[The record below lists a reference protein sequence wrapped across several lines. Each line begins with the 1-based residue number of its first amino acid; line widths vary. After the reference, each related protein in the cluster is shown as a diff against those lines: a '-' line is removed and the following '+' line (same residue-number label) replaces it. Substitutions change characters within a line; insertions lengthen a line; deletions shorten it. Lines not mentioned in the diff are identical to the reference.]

1 MRHGLVAAAILIA
14 GCGTAT
20 ETVAAPEPEPKREL
34 VQAPISRCMNL
45 GSALEAP
52 SEGEWG
58 YVVRR
63 VDLVRLK
70 EAGFDTIRLPVRWS
84 VHTDMAAPYSIDPAF
99 LARVE
104 EIMTWAEEI
113 GLQIIV
119 NVHHY
124 DAMNEDPD
132 THEPRLEAIWDQLS
146 THFADAPD
154 TVIFETINEPH
165 TNMTTA
171 RTDALNKRLL
181 ERLRTE
187 HPDRW
192 IILGTAF
199 WGNLSALEESRPEY
213 DPRVML
219 TYHDYSPFEFT
230 HQGASWTDQTKT
242 GVRWGARDDVA
253 EMQRELDK
261 ALDVQIRTRMPVF
274 VGEFGVY
281 QGVPIEQRAR
291 WTRAMRVGLEN
302 RGLGWC
308 YWDFAGSLKVYDVA
322 TEAWLPEI
330 KSALLD

>member
-1 MRHGLVAAAILIA
+1 MRHWFLAAALLCA
-14 GCGTAT
+14 GCGSAN
-20 ETVAAPEPEPKREL
+20 ESSANAEAEIPIAD
-34 VQAPISRCMNL
+34 APISRCMNL

-58 YVVRR
+58 YIVRR
-63 VDLVRLK
+63 ADLVRLA

-84 VHTDMAAPYSIDPAF
+84 VHTAPEAPYTIDPSM
-99 LARVE
+99 LARVT
-104 EIMTWAEEI
+104 EIVGWAEDI

-124 DAMNEDPD
+124 DAMNEDPE

-146 THFADAPD
+146 THFVNAPQ

-165 TNMTTA
+165 TKMTTK
-171 RTDALNKRLL
+171 RTDALNARLL
-181 ERLRTE
+181 GRLRQE

-199 WGNLSALEESRPEY
+199 WGNLSALEESRPAY
-213 DPRVML
+213 DPKVML

-230 HQGASWTDQTKT
+230 HQGAGWTDQTET
-242 GVRWGARDDVA
+242 GIEWGSTKDLA
-253 EMQRELDK
+253 EMMSELDK
-261 ALDVQIRTRMPVF
+261 AVAVQERTRMPVF

-281 QGVPIEQRAR
+281 QGVPVEQRAL
-291 WTRAMRVGLEN
+291 WTQSLRTGLEG

-308 YWDFAGSLKVYDVA
+308 YWDFAGSLNAYDVER
-322 TEAWLPEI
+322 EAWLPEI
-330 KSALLD
+330 KAALLD

>member
-1 MRHGLVAAAILIA
+1 MRHYLLALAVFCA
-14 GCGTAT
+14 GCGSASENSPESKRSFLIG
-20 ETVAAPEPEPKREL
+20 ET
-34 VQAPISRCMNL
+34 PISRCMNL

-58 YVVRR
+58 YVIRR
-63 VDLVRLK
+63 VDLERLK

-84 VHTDMAAPYSIDPAF
+84 VHTDLDAPYTIEPTF
-99 LARVE
+99 LARVD
-104 EIMTWAEEI
+104 EIMGWAEEI

-146 THFADAPD
+146 THFIAAPE

-181 ERLRTE
+181 ARLRTE

-199 WGNLSALEESRPEY
+199 WGNLSALEESRPDY

-230 HQGASWTDQTKT
+230 HQGTSWTDQTET
-242 GVRWGARDDVA
+242 GVRWGTRDDVA
-253 EMQRELDK
+253 AMARELDK

-291 WTRAMRVGLEN
+291 WTRSMRVGLEN

-308 YWDFAGSLKVYDVA
+308 YWDFAGSLKVYDVE
-322 TEAWLPEI
+322 TESWLPEI